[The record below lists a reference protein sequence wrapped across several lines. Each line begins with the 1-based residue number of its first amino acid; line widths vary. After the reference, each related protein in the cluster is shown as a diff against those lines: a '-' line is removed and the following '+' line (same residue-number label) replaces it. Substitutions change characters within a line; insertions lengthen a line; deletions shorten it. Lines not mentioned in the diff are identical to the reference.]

1 MNITTKTRREKKCEM
16 RIMHRLLKRTPKQ
29 SLHCKPELQAR
40 SFHSFKNTLISAIHT
55 EKLSTM
61 QVNQNNDQKFRC
73 LKT

>member
-1 MNITTKTRREKKCEM
+1 MNITTKTRRETKCQMGIM
-16 RIMHRLLKRTPKQ
+16 RRLLKRTPKQ

-40 SFHSFKNTLISAIHT
+40 SFHPFKNSLISAIHT

-61 QVNQNNDQKFRC
+61 QVNQNSDQKFRC